1 MPDCQL
7 DIQFTESSA
16 GTITEALLKRA
27 VEQTLSA
34 CGVYLPV
41 ELGLVITCDD
51 TVHALNK
58 NYRGI
63 DDTTDVLA
71 FALKETL
78 DGGAENFVLP
88 PDDTSHLGEVIISYP
103 QAERQADERGHSVER
118 EIVVLVI
125 HGVLHLLG
133 YDHDHAEAEQR
144 MRAMEVDVLS
154 KIEDR

>member
-1 MPDCQL
+1 
-7 DIQFTESSA
+7 
-16 GTITEALLKRA
+16 
-27 VEQTLSA
+27 
-34 CGVYLPV
+34 
-41 ELGLVITCDD
+41 
-51 TVHALNK
+51 
-58 NYRGI
+58 
-63 DDTTDVLA
+63 
-71 FALKETL
+71 
-78 DGGAENFVLP
+78 
-88 PDDTSHLGEVIISYP
+88 EVIISYP